1 MKRLIL
7 VAAPPASGKSY
18 VARQLARALKPVVY
32 LDKDTLTILSKQIF
46 AAANEPYNRSSDF
59 FEQNVRNYEY
69 DTILALAKDA
79 LRYNNT
85 VLVNAPFTREVRNP
99 KYVKELR
106 EQLFDYHIALTII
119 WVVADPEVCHKRM
132 LGRNSDRDSWKLAH
146 WDEYIASCDFSIPEG
161 LDNPKDKR
169 DFILFYNSNEK
180 EFKTSIKET
189 LALIGK
195 KRYERR

>member
-18 VARQLARALKPVVY
+18 VARQLARALNPVVY

-46 AAANEPYNRSSDF
+46 AVAGEPYNRSSAF
-59 FEQNVRNYEY
+59 FEQQVRNYEY
-69 DTILALAKDA
+69 DAILALAQDA

-85 VLVNAPFTREVRNP
+85 VLVNAPFTREVRNTQ
-99 KYVKELR
+99 YVSALR
-106 EQLFDYHIALTII
+106 KKLFDRHIALTII
-119 WVVADPEVCHKRM
+119 WVIADPEICHKRM
-132 LGRNSDRDSWKLAH
+132 LKRNSERDAWKLAH
-146 WDEYIASCDFSIPEG
+146 WDEYIARCDFSIPED

-180 EFKTSIKET
+180 EFKTSLKET
-189 LALIGK
+189 LSLIGK
-195 KRYERR
+195 KRYER

>member
-7 VAAPPASGKSY
+7 VAAPPASGKTY
-18 VARQLARALKPVVY
+18 VARQLARALNPIVY

-46 AAANEPYNRSSDF
+46 NVAGEPYNRSSDF
-59 FEQNVRNYEY
+59 FEQHVRNYEY
-69 DTILALAKDA
+69 DAILALAKDA

-99 KYVKELR
+99 EYIKELR
-106 EQLFDYHIALTII
+106 DYLYDRHIALTII

-132 LGRNSDRDSWKLAH
+132 MGRNSERDSWKLAH
-146 WDEYIASCDFSIPEG
+146 WDEYIARCNFSIPEG
-161 LDNPKDKR
+161 LDNSKDKR

-180 EFKTSIKET
+180 EFKNSLKET
-189 LALIGK
+189 LSLLNK